1 MPPISAAETLGSSLR
16 EARKLRK
23 LSQSKLAELS
33 GLDLET
39 VKSLEHGRGNVGSLA
54 TAMRLLEIH
63 ISDQS
68 ADMEIGPWIAS
79 KRKLAKLSQQQVA
92 TAIGVSKPTV
102 VGLEHGKGRISNL
115 FCLMDAVGIRPS
127 FEDARDMKNQTKL
140 ILGDCMK
147 VMASMETGSIDL
159 IFTSPPYNLRNGT
172 GSNFPKSGTWVNAAL
187 GNGYGSH
194 PDNLPNEEYV
204 RWQKSFLLECWR
216 LISPNG
222 AIFYN
227 HKPRVQ
233 RGVLQTPLILN
244 PDLPIRQIIIWNKKS
259 GVNFSRSFY
268 LPTHEWIIVFA
279 KPEFRLKDHAAC
291 TISDVWEINHERD
304 NPHPAPF
311 PVELP
316 RRAIASTTAKVV
328 LDPFMGSN
336 GSGVAAALEGRRFI
350 GIENDAGYFETA
362 KRRLEK
368 LHISYSAEISE
379 A

>member
-1 MPPISAAETLGSSLR
+1 
-16 EARKLRK
+16 
-23 LSQSKLAELS
+23 
-33 GLDLET
+33 
-39 VKSLEHGRGNVGSLA
+39 
-54 TAMRLLEIH
+54 
-63 ISDQS
+63 
-68 ADMEIGPWIAS
+68 MEIGPWIAS

-102 VGLEHGKGRISNL
+102 IGLEHGKGRISNL
-115 FCLMDAVGIRPS
+115 FHLMDAVGIRPS

-194 PDNLPNEEYV
+194 PDNLPNEDYV

-233 RGVLQTPLILN
+233 RGLLQTPLILN

-362 KRRLEK
+362 RRRLEK
-368 LHISYSAEISE
+368 LHISYSAEISV